1 MSGRAVILAVLVYL
15 AALAILPDECPEC
28 AAAHTL
34 RNK

>member
-1 MSGRAVILAVLVYL
+1 MTARHVILAVLIYL
-15 AALAILPDECPEC
+15 TALAVLPDECPEC